1 MGHED
6 KCAVSSIS
14 RGLTRERNVA
24 IMSWTSCVRRSGD
37 VLLWSTPPGFKIER
51 RKALHPRLHIC
62 FESAR
67 WERKGESMF
76 AVIKSGGRQY
86 KVSVGQTLE
95 VNRLPVEDGTQV
107 KFEEVLL
114 ISDADNSMV
123 GTPLVEDAVV
133 LATATRQS
141 RGEKLIVF
149 RYKSKKRQRHRRGH
163 RQELTVLTID
173 DIVAN
178 GISLVTGEAPQ
189 DRQAPIEE
197 EVAMPEA
204 VTETEAETQAADE
217 AEATPEVQ
225 TEKKTLR
232 RRRTAK
238 AEDTDVQAGESKTEE

>member
-1 MGHED
+1 
-6 KCAVSSIS
+6 
-14 RGLTRERNVA
+14 
-24 IMSWTSCVRRSGD
+24 
-37 VLLWSTPPGFKIER
+37 
-51 RKALHPRLHIC
+51 
-62 FESAR
+62 
-67 WERKGESMF
+67 MF

-123 GTPLVEDAVV
+123 GTPLVDDAVV

-225 TEKKTLR
+225 TEKKTMR